1 MNGKINSHIRRIF
14 THKIEEI
21 GGTLSGDILLYFGP
35 IDDCLVYYVNELV
48 RGLKENSSKDENRDR
63 YNCFS

>member
-1 MNGKINSHIRRIF
+1 MNGKIDSHIRRIF

-35 IDDCLVYYVNELV
+35 IDDCLVYYVNE
-48 RGLKENSSKDENRDR
+48 NRDR